1 MRAYERLLKYAA
13 VDTQS
18 SEDAQGTPSTPG
30 QLTLCRILAEEMRSI
45 GLEEVYEDGRGYVY
59 GKLPASAG
67 MEKAPAIGFIAHVDT
82 APDFSGAGVKPV
94 LHVNYDGGDLPLGD
108 SGLVLSP
115 EKFPDLKDSVGQTLI
130 TTDGTTLL
138 GADDKAGVAE
148 IMTACERIISE
159 KLPHCA
165 LSVAFTPDEEIGSGA
180 QLLDLAR
187 FGADFAYTVDGDEV
201 GEINYET
208 FNAAGAGWEITG
220 VSVHP
225 GSARGIMVNAALVAA
240 EINSMLPAGEIPAE
254 TDGYEGFY
262 HLTELN
268 ATVERA
274 EMKYIVR
281 DHDAKKF
288 AARLDKL
295 RAVEKHIN
303 EKYGEGT
310 AKLTLTEQ
318 YRNMEEIL
326 SKRMDIVE
334 RAKRA
339 VEKLGIAPVIRP
351 IRGGTDGAQ
360 LSFLGLPCPNLG
372 TGGSAFHGP
381 FEHITAEH
389 MDQGVEVL
397 LNIVSAG

>member
-30 QLTLCRILAEEMRSI
+30 QLTLCRILAKEMRSI

-187 FGADFAYTVDGDEV
+187 FGADFAYTVDGDEI

>member
-225 GSARGIMVNAALVAA
+225 GSARVIMVNAALVAA

>member
-30 QLTLCRILAEEMRSI
+30 QLTLCRILAKEMRSI

>member
-295 RAVEKHIN
+295 RTVEKHIN

>member
-187 FGADFAYTVDGDEV
+187 FGADFAYTVDGDEI

-318 YRNMEEIL
+318 YLNMEEIL

>member
-360 LSFLGLPCPNLG
+360 LSFLGLLCPNLG

>member
-372 TGGSAFHGP
+372 TGGSAFDGP

>member
-339 VEKLGIAPVIRP
+339 V
-351 IRGGTDGAQ
+351 
-360 LSFLGLPCPNLG
+360 
-372 TGGSAFHGP
+372 
-381 FEHITAEH
+381 
-389 MDQGVEVL
+389 
-397 LNIVSAG
+397 

>member
-372 TGGSAFHGP
+372 TGGSAFHGS

>member
-225 GSARGIMVNAALVAA
+225 GSARGIMVNAALDAA
-240 EINSMLPAGEIPAE
+240 EINSMLPAGEILAE

>member
-187 FGADFAYTVDGDEV
+187 FGADFAYTVDGDEI

>member
-30 QLTLCRILAEEMRSI
+30 QLTLCRILAKEMRSI

-389 MDQGVEVL
+389 IDQGVEVL

>member
-18 SEDAQGTPSTPG
+18 NEDAQGTPSTPG

>member
-187 FGADFAYTVDGDEV
+187 VGADFAYTVDGDEV

-310 AKLTLTEQ
+310 AKLTPTEQ

>member
-30 QLTLCRILAEEMRSI
+30 QLTLCRILAIEMRSI

-187 FGADFAYTVDGDEV
+187 FGADFAYTVDGDEI

>member
-187 FGADFAYTVDGDEV
+187 FGADFAYTVYGYEV

>member
-1 MRAYERLLKYAA
+1 
-13 VDTQS
+13 
-18 SEDAQGTPSTPG
+18 
-30 QLTLCRILAEEMRSI
+30 
-45 GLEEVYEDGRGYVY
+45 
-59 GKLPASAG
+59 
-67 MEKAPAIGFIAHVDT
+67 
-82 APDFSGAGVKPV
+82 
-94 LHVNYDGGDLPLGD
+94 
-108 SGLVLSP
+108 
-115 EKFPDLKDSVGQTLI
+115 
-130 TTDGTTLL
+130 
-138 GADDKAGVAE
+138 
-148 IMTACERIISE
+148 MTACERIISE